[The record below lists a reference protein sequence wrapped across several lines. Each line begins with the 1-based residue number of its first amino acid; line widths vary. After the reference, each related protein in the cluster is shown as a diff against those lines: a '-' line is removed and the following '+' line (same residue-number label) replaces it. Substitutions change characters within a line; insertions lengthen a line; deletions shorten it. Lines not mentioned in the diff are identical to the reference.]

1 MTTNRAGLVTSR
13 PQSHADSVS
22 KFVDASL
29 HSPAGVLVKDDV
41 FALSAH
47 GLNDGAECQV
57 MRFLVVHSE
66 S

>member
-47 GLNDGAECQV
+47 GLKDGA
-57 MRFLVVHSE
+57 
-66 S
+66 